1 MCQKRRGVFFKAL
14 RRFAGCFAGLS
25 GPSRRWAACPIGHLT
40 DIAAKIMK
48 KLWDNPAIMLYN
60 KK

>member
-1 MCQKRRGVFFKAL
+1 VLG
-14 RRFAGCFAGLS
+14 AGS
-25 GPSRRWAACPIGHLT
+25 IGYPT
-40 DIAAKIMK
+40 DAAAKIMK